1 MSLDFLKINERM
13 VSSFEDT
20 VNIKPKNAV
29 NQAVGSFSDY
39 MAKAV
44 EDTND
49 LSRESKDITQKF
61 LMGEVENVH
70 DVMIASERAGLAMK
84 TMMSLRKKI
93 MEAYRDISATRL

>member
-1 MSLDFLKINERM
+1 VSLDFLKINERM

-20 VNIKPKNAV
+20 ISMKPKNPVDKAV
-29 NQAVGSFSDY
+29 GNFADYMEQAVD
-39 MAKAV
+39 
-44 EDTND
+44 DTND
-49 LSRESKDITQKF
+49 LSMASKDITKKF

-93 MEAYRDISATRL
+93 MEAYRDISSTRL

>member
-1 MSLDFLKINERM
+1 MSLDFLKINEKM

-20 VNIKPKNAV
+20 INIKPKNAV
-29 NQAVGSFSDY
+29 DKAVGNFADY
-39 MAKAV
+39 MEQAV

-49 LSRESKDITQKF
+49 LSIQSKDVTKKF
-61 LMGEVENVH
+61 LMGEIENVH

-93 MEAYRDISATRL
+93 MEAYRDISSTRL